1 MNASPISLRCP
12 IALAVVAGL
21 CLAGTAHA
29 LPTSNA
35 DPVRPVPASFGVPEA
50 MPEPSPEPAGS
61 SAFPPEAGSSAPAA
75 SGSEK
80 RWALFGQTTFTAM
93 TTTGFRQP
101 YAGDHSLPA
110 NDLRE
115 TFDASLYLGVRA
127 WAGAEIWATGE
138 VDQGFGVGNTLGL
151 AGYASGEAY
160 KLGKAQP
167 YTRLQRLFLR
177 QTIALGGE
185 SSAVEAAANQMAG
198 TQTANRLVIT
208 VGKFSVADVFD
219 TNRYAHDPRGDFL
232 NWALIDSGAFD
243 YAGDPWGYSYGAS
256 AELVLGPWSLRAGLF
271 NLTDMPGGMAP
282 VTDLSFYQAVGEIE
296 HRHAIGGHPGAVR
309 GAIWVNHG
317 RLGTYNDALAWGAA
331 NATLPDV
338 TAVQTAKHS
347 RIGGY
352 LNAEQELTPSLGAFL
367 RLSAADGRYAV
378 FDFTDIDRSASFG
391 LSLSGKGWHRPG
403 DTLAI
408 GFVVNA
414 ISSQAKAYFAAGG
427 LGLLIG
433 DGALPHPG
441 TEQIVEASYTWRPIG
456 PLAVTFDAQAIANP
470 AYNRDRGPVGVLGLR
485 LHAAF

>member
-1 MNASPISLRCP
+1 MTTRPLSVRRPITLA
-12 IALAVVAGL
+12 ALAGL
-21 CLAGTAHA
+21 FLAGTAHA
-29 LPTSNA
+29 LPTSDA
-35 DPVRPVPASFGVPEA
+35 DPARPVPVSYGVPEP
-50 MPEPSPEPAGS
+50 MPEPSPDPAGS
-61 SAFPPEAGSSAPAA
+61 SGFPEGAGSTAPIA
-75 SGSEK
+75 SGTDK
-80 RWALFGQTTFTAM
+80 RWALFGQATFTAM
-93 TTTGFRQP
+93 TKTGFRHP
-101 YAGDHSLPA
+101 YAGDHSMPV

-167 YTRLQRLFLR
+167 YTRLQRLYLR
-177 QTIALGGE
+177 QTFALGGE
-185 SSAVEAAANQMAG
+185 STHVDAAANQMAG
-198 TQTANRLVIT
+198 TQTVNRLVIT
-208 VGKFSVADVFD
+208 VGKFGVADIFD
-219 TNRYAHDPRGDFL
+219 ANRYAHDPRGDFL

-243 YAGDPWGYSYGAS
+243 YAGDPWGFSYGAA
-256 AELVLGPWSLRAGLF
+256 AELVLKNWTIRAGLF
-271 NLTDMPGGMAP
+271 NLTDAPGGGAP

-296 HRHAIGGHPGAVR
+296 HRHAIGGRAGAVR
-309 GAIWVNHG
+309 AAIWVNHG
-317 RLGTYNDALAWGAA
+317 RLGAYTDAVAWGVA
-331 NATLPDV
+331 NDTVPDV
-338 TAVQTAKHS
+338 AAVQTTTRS
-347 RIGGY
+347 RVGGY
-352 LNAEQELTPSLGAFL
+352 INAEQELTATLGAFL

-391 LSLSGKGWHRPG
+391 LSLSGKGWHRPA

-408 GFVVNA
+408 GFVANA
-414 ISSQAKAYFAAGG
+414 ISRQAKAYFNAGG

-433 DGALPHPG
+433 DGVLHRPG
-441 TEQIVEASYTWRPIG
+441 TEKIVEASYTWRPIG